1 MAEDS
6 ARHEAMRQAAVGN
19 TDGQH
24 HAGALAIEYRNID
37 SLIPYVNN
45 ARTHSDEQVA
55 QIAASIKEFGW
66 TNPVLVDGDNGI
78 IAGHGRVQAAR
89 KLEATEIPVIELQGL
104 SEAQRRAYILADNRL
119 AQKADWDIDLLEVE
133 LAQLKD
139 TSFEL
144 DLTGFDSSDMYLLGI
159 NLNENSDFE
168 EEIYD
173 IESAEGFGRTQEEY
187 EQSSIR
193 QIILAFM
200 ADEFKLVVE
209 AMGSYAEDNALSNN
223 TEVVKHLLET
233 NGYAVSQ
240 PDTSET

>member
-6 ARHEAMRQAAVGN
+6 ARHEAMRQAAVAN
-19 TDGQH
+19 TDAQRPAH
-24 HAGALAIEYRNID
+24 ELAIQYRNID
-37 SLIPYVNN
+37 TLIPYINN

-78 IAGHGRVQAAR
+78 IAGHGRVLAAR

-144 DLTGFDSSDMYLLGI
+144 DLTGFDSGDMYLLGL
-159 NLNENSDFE
+159 NLSESSDLE
-168 EEIYD
+168 EEVTGID
-173 IESAEGFGRTQEEY
+173 SSDGFARTQEEY

-200 ADEFKLVVE
+200 ADEFKLVID
-209 AMGSYAEDNALSNN
+209 AMGNYATDNGLSNN
-223 TEVVKHLLET
+223 TEVVKHLLEM
-233 NGYAVSQ
+233 NGYAISQ
-240 PDTSET
+240 PTTEED

>member
-1 MAEDS
+1 MAE
-6 ARHEAMRQAAVGN
+6 QN

-37 SLIPYVNN
+37 ALIPYINN

-89 KLEATEIPVIELQGL
+89 KLEATQIPVIELQGL

-133 LAQLKD
+133 LAQLND

-144 DLTGFDSSDMYLLGI
+144 DLTGFDSGDMYLLG
-159 NLNENSDFE
+159 L
-168 EEIYD
+168 
-173 IESAEGFGRTQEEY
+173 
-187 EQSSIR
+187 
-193 QIILAFM
+193 M
-200 ADEFKLVVE
+200 ASLELKRNTSRVPFVKL
-209 AMGSYAEDNALSNN
+209 S
-223 TEVVKHLLET
+223 
-233 NGYAVSQ
+233 
-240 PDTSET
+240 